1 LRGVE
6 EWCGVGWG
14 WGWGWDRIGVVW
26 GWFGAWRAGIR
37 VVATVYLLAFR
48 ERKVSWSH
56 AGEVCGDRGG
66 GVSSGVCCTGMVFF
80 VCECFHGW
88 RR

>member
-1 LRGVE
+1 MGL
-6 EWCGVGWG
+6 G

-66 GVSSGVCCTGMVFF
+66 GGCLVVF
-80 VCECFHGW
+80 VVLGW
-88 RR
+88 FFLCVNVFMGGEGEL